1 LTFFNETISIDIVRA
16 EKEKPLNGSDVMT
29 PRGISALNE
38 VKRLRALLSNHSQA
52 NVSLL
57 AQAKFEELDE
67 NRNGFLSSNE
77 LGKVVDW
84 VLSVYRPNDVEIS
97 DAEKKRIKA
106 TMINRIDSNHDGKL
120 DLHEFQQLFTEVTST
135 AELMNRA
142 KMKFTE
148 LDTDH
153 SGYLETHEL
162 DKLAEWVLDAYNPLG
177 FTMEDKVALK
187 TKLLVRIDSNQDG
200 KLDLYEFSTVFQEVV
215 AKSEVILKARSKFL
229 ELDDNKNGF
238 IDGAELDNVTSWVIG
253 AYHPCDSVV
262 DEKQR
267 LSTKEKLMR
276 RIDINSDG
284 KLDIKGMKGG

>member
-1 LTFFNETISIDIVRA
+1 
-16 EKEKPLNGSDVMT
+16 MT